1 MTRTNEILEIV
12 SYSIM
17 QHTYLW
23 CGSIRRRSCDDRQW
37 HFEGWPIMKIVVA
50 RLGGISNNNRDMH
63 FLHLIHWNRAVC
75 IEKCDPGIMPW
86 RCNYHSIKNF
96 PVSIACAHPPL
107 RMWRRRRRRWS
118 QMQQSCYISTKARS
132 NRCAT
137 LLEKTLRDLGIAA
150 LNTELV
156 YSTHSYHANQRMHLI
171 HLLSVICTSNSIDHF
186 VHKAWRYLL
195 AQKIVSSIFRTCV
208 VQFKAP
214 KKAIDRAP
222 WKTWFWYR
230 AFSFPFK
237 KKGRKIL
244 LLEFK

>member
-1 MTRTNEILEIV
+1 MQPMKFVTSTQHGHDERWFWAGRPSLNQAREILRHKAYATFSPDTKHSSSSEYSLMTRTNEILEIV

-96 PVSIACAHPPL
+96 PVSIACANPPL

-118 QMQQSCYISTKARS
+118 QMQQSCYIATKARS
-132 NRCAT
+132 NR
-137 LLEKTLRDLGIAA
+137 
-150 LNTELV
+150 
-156 YSTHSYHANQRMHLI
+156 
-171 HLLSVICTSNSIDHF
+171 
-186 VHKAWRYLL
+186 
-195 AQKIVSSIFRTCV
+195 
-208 VQFKAP
+208 
-214 KKAIDRAP
+214 
-222 WKTWFWYR
+222 
-230 AFSFPFK
+230 
-237 KKGRKIL
+237 
-244 LLEFK
+244 